1 AAVRAAAAGKAS
13 RSAAGVAVL
22 PRGGRPA
29 AKPGAGAGRDRPAQ
43 EAALRGPLAEGGAV
57 PSARAAGGREQRRH
71 DAEARN
77 RRSRELKGFRD
88 RIAALE
94 ASIVPLETRLK
105 ELETAMSG
113 SETYKEP
120 GLARR
125 LGEEK
130 KAIEIELA
138 HLYDDWAEA
147 TSDLQ

>member
-29 AKPGAGAGRDRPAQ
+29 AKPGAGAGRDRPGR

-57 PSARAAGGREQRRH
+57 PPARAAGGREQRRH

-88 RIAALE
+88 RNAALE
-94 ASIVPLETRLK
+94 ASVVPVETPLQDV
-105 ELETAMSG
+105 
-113 SETYKEP
+113 
-120 GLARR
+120 
-125 LGEEK
+125 EE
-130 KAIEIELA
+130 AGA
-138 HLYDDWAEA
+138 
-147 TSDLQ
+147 S